1 MQVLFSTFIGI
12 NLEGLYVPP
21 HSSHHFLISFS
32 PLHSLGGGELTDT
45 GHHQGAALGGDFW
58 RLYNICIKQDQ
69 NSSIQNSQMKWKL
82 FAVVKIS

>member
-45 GHHQGAALGGDFW
+45 GHHQGAALGGDF
-58 RLYNICIKQDQ
+58 
-69 NSSIQNSQMKWKL
+69 
-82 FAVVKIS
+82 